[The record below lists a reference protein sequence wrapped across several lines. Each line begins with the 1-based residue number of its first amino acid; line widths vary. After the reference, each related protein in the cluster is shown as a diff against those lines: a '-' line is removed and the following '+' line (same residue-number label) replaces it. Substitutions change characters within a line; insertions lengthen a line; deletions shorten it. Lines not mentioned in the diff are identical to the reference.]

1 MDRYLNTVTYDG
13 KALLAM
19 VACADFDSALLRN
32 FQDRAEA
39 LLDCERIS
47 VMDRKMCAASG
58 NPHDYASQ
66 GPYWWPNPDTPDGL
80 PYICKDGVT
89 NPASV
94 EPIGYDKMTEAV
106 HHLALAALYF
116 QDGRYAE
123 RAVKLLRVWHLDPET
138 YMTPHAEYAQAIPG
152 ICSGRGIG
160 IVDFRL
166 SHMVFDAVAILEHMG
181 YIGTDEINA
190 LKRWYSDFADW
201 LLTSEKA
208 LTEDTEPNNHGT
220 CFDVLLLSIAA
231 FTSRAAL
238 THKVLSTAYH
248 RRFVLQTEPS
258 GAQPLE
264 LSRTCGMHYTLAN
277 IHQQL
282 HIAEFA
288 EMNGDNSFFEPDAER
303 GACILKTAFDYI
315 YGWAKEPSS
324 FPYSEIWWDRIPKQ
338 MTAIMKR
345 LDRHF
350 PEDKYLERTR
360 DFEDSADINDLIPR

>member
-1 MDRYLNTVTYDG
+1 MNTVSFRGEWLLKMKSEG
-13 KALLAM
+13 KADKRALDALRKAADAQLAAP
-19 VACADFDSALLRN
+19 VYNVVSSPKCA
-32 FQDRAEA
+32 E
-39 LLDCERIS
+39 
-47 VMDRKMCAASG
+47 SG
-58 NPHDYASQ
+58 DPHDYFSM
-66 GPYWWPNPDTPDGL
+66 GPYWWPDPEKPDGL
-80 PYICKDGVT
+80 PYIRRDGEVNPEAKDDNNHVNMST
-89 NPASV
+89 RAFQ
-94 EPIGYDKMTEAV
+94 
-106 HHLALAALYF
+106 LALAAFWL
-116 QDGRYAE
+116 DEEKYALE
-123 RAVKLLRVWHLDPET
+123 SLRQIRAWHLDEAT

-152 ICSGRGIG
+152 VCSGRGIG

-166 SHMVFDAVAILEHMG
+166 SYMVFDAIAILEHMG
-181 YIGTDEINA
+181 YISEAEIA
-190 LKRWYSDFADW
+190 SLKKWYNTFCDW

-208 LTEDTEPNNHGT
+208 LTEDTELNNHGT

-231 FTSRAAL
+231 FADRPAL

-248 RRFVLQTEPS
+248 RRFVLQTELS

-264 LSRTCGMHYTLAN
+264 LRRTCGMHYTLAN

-288 EMNGDNSFFEPDAER
+288 EMNGDNRFFEPDTER
-303 GACILKTAFDYI
+303 GECILKKAFDYI
-315 YGWAKEPSS
+315 YGWAKEPST

-350 PEDKYLERTR
+350 PEDKYLLRTR